1 MRIFYRPKAI
11 GTSRMAEVGIYVSLG
26 AISVFILFPFVWIIV
41 CSFKPLNTLFSVK
54 PSWIPNPPTIQN
66 YLWALS
72 PVGPNI
78 PGFLR
83 NTVVA
88 ATLCAIV
95 TGVLSSLAAYGL
107 SRFDFPARELISI
120 LVISFQMFN
129 GPLVII
135 SWYRIGR
142 ILSLLDSP
150 AILVLAYVALSVP
163 VCTWLLM
170 GFFQKV
176 PRELEEAAM
185 IDGCSRMRAITRVI
199 VPITAPGVA
208 AITLYAFIL
217 AWNDYLYAVSLTQT
231 LRSMTIQ
238 VGLYQLASTFG
249 QVNWGGV
256 LAAGV
261 ITTLPAVMIFM
272 FLQRYI
278 ITGLTAGAVKG

>member
-1 MRIFYRPKAI
+1 M
-11 GTSRMAEVGIYVSLG
+11 SLG
-26 AISVFILFPFVWIIV
+26 VISVFILFPFLWIIV
-41 CSFKPLNTLFSVK
+41 CSFKTLDTLFSVK
-54 PSWIPNPPTIQN
+54 PSWIPSPATLEN
-66 YLWALS
+66 YVWALS

-88 ATLCAIV
+88 ATCCAIV
-95 TGVLSSLAAYGL
+95 TGILSSLAAYGL

-142 ILSLLDSP
+142 ILGLLDSP
-150 AILVLAYVALSVP
+150 AILVLAYVALSLP

-185 IDGCSRMRAITRVI
+185 IDGCNRMRAITRVI
-199 VPITAPGVA
+199 LPVTAPGVA

-261 ITTLPAVMIFM
+261 ITTLPAVIIFM

-278 ITGLTAGAVKG
+278 ITGLMAGAVKG